1 MFMNSKMDN
10 DLSNGNNSE
19 AFYSGIL
26 FLILSAFLY
35 VLAKTTSINYF
46 IITIFLICLRII
58 CMIWVSR
65 ISKRQNRDSVGW
77 TFLAFLFPAI
87 VLMII
92 SKSRKLN
99 LENEK
104 DIKRDKRISRL
115 AGGIPTGLILISPFF
130 FFIYFDVIHRPMSQG
145 RLKEYY
151 QVPFFSLVNQSGDT
165 VTSDDLKGYVYVT
178 DFFFTSCQTI
188 CPKLSN
194 RLSKMQTNYKD
205 EQRIKFVS
213 ITVDPLRDSVTVLKK
228 YAEQFGAVPTKWW
241 FLTGARDSIYKL
253 GEKGFY
259 LSVVDTSDGERNFTH
274 DGHLVLVDGTGMIR
288 GYYGVLDD
296 TTMVDSLY
304 NNIERLLIEKPR
316 S

>member
-1 MFMNSKMDN
+1 MAEYEIAYLVMKKS
-10 DLSNGNNSE
+10 
-19 AFYSGIL
+19 
-26 FLILSAFLY
+26 
-35 VLAKTTSINYF
+35 SIGV
-46 IITIFLICLRII
+46 I
-58 CMIWVSR
+58 
-65 ISKRQNRDSVGW
+65 
-77 TFLAFLFPAI
+77 AAAI
-87 VLMII
+87 
-92 SKSRKLN
+92 
-99 LENEK
+99 
-104 DIKRDKRISRL
+104 
-115 AGGIPTGLILISPFF
+115 ILIAPFGF
-130 FFIYFDVIHRPMSQG
+130 WLYYDVYKHPHAEP

-151 QVPFFSLVNQSGDT
+151 QVPFFKLVNQLGDT

-213 ITVDPLRDSVTVLKK
+213 ITVDPLHDSVAVLKK

-296 TTMVDSLY
+296 STQMDSLY
-304 NNIERLLIEKPR
+304 NNIERLLIEKPK